1 MDRSPERNPKL
12 TFEEIKELD
21 SVELLEWFQRERPN
35 ALQGDKLDKFREAD
49 IDGATFLKH
58 AGDME
63 YFRNGCNLPIGTSE
77 RLADLSS
84 EIALTAGESTDHVP
98 LLFSLIYITCRP

>member
-21 SVELLEWFQRERPN
+21 SVELLEWFQREHPK
-35 ALQGDKLDKFREAD
+35 ALQGDKLDKFGEAD

-63 YFRNGCNLPIGTSE
+63 FFCNGCNLPIGTSA
-77 RLADLSS
+77 RLADLAS
-84 EIALTAGESTDHVP
+84 EMALTAGKSTDHAT
-98 LLFSLIYITCRP
+98 LYCSI